1 MRSSRGSYGFG
12 IVRTFESGHAR
23 QKLVELCER
32 LSEAL
37 GVVIFPQVSLSYREL
52 SDVLDKGQLG
62 FAWLPPLLAIDLE
75 DRRHVAPIALPVRR
89 GTTAYYSAFI
99 TRRGGPKS
107 LDELRGKRAAWVD
120 RSSAAGYVVPRL
132 HLVGAGFDV
141 NALFASETFV
151 HTHDAVIDA
160 VLSGR
165 ADIGATFCT
174 VDPRTQRVVQAGF
187 TAADGTA
194 QKPVE
199 VVALAGPI
207 PNDGVFAA
215 TNVPTELQHK
225 LIDVLLAPEAKLRE
239 ALDAVLR
246 AETFRAASAA
256 HYEPLR
262 RMLKHAKD
270 APPSSRR

>member
-1 MRSSRGSYGFG
+1 MRPSRTSYGFG
-12 IVRTFESGHAR
+12 IVRTFESALTR
-23 QKLVELCER
+23 QRLVELCER

-37 GVVIFPQVSLSYREL
+37 GVVIFPQVSVGYREL
-52 SDVLDKGQLG
+52 SDALDKGQLG

-75 DRRHVAPIALPVRR
+75 DRRQVVPIALPVRR
-89 GTTAYYSAFI
+89 GTTAYYAAFI
-99 TRRGGPKS
+99 TRRGGPRT

-141 NALFASETFV
+141 NALFGAETFV

-165 ADIGATFCT
+165 ADVGATFCT
-174 VDPRTQRVVQAGF
+174 VDPRTQRVLQAGW
-187 TAADGTA
+187 TASDGTA

-215 TNVPTELQHK
+215 ASVPGELQQK
-225 LIDVLLAPEAKLRE
+225 LIEVLLAPDAKLRE

-246 AETFRAASAA
+246 AETFRAASTA

-262 RMLKHAKD
+262 RMIKHAKD
-270 APPSSRR
+270 APSSSRR